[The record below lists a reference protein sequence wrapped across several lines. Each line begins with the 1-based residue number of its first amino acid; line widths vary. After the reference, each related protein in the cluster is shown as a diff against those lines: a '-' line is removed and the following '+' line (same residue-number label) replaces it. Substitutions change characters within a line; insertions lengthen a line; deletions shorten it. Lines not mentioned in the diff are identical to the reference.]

1 MRIADLIE
9 AVEREGGAVVVMVAE
24 AQGSVPREAGAAML
38 VTAFRIT
45 DTIGGGTVEHRAMA
59 HARTM
64 LSGAAGTDTAPLPN
78 PPPGGGR
85 GRQRDGLILDF
96 PLGPALDQ
104 CCGGHMRVAFAVFGT
119 TDLERLRQARGEL
132 ELWPGGPVLAEA
144 AARRQVLIYGGGHVG
159 TALARALA
167 PLPFRVRWIDARL
180 GAFPAEIPA
189 GVETVETPLPEAEA
203 KAAPG
208 DALHVVLT
216 HSHALD
222 LEIIAA
228 VLERGEF
235 GFLGV
240 IGSATKK
247 ALFLRRLRE
256 RGIPEGRL
264 ARLTCPIGVP
274 GVRDKRP
281 EVIAATVAVQL
292 LQAAHAAVQR
302 NLESA

>member
-1 MRIADLIE
+1 MRIADLIS
-9 AVEREGGAVVVMVAE
+9 ALEREGRAVVVMVAE
-24 AQGSVPREAGAAML
+24 ANGSVPREAGAAML
-38 VTAFRIT
+38 VTESGAAGS
-45 DTIGGGTVEHRAMA
+45 IGGGTVEHRAMA
-59 HARTM
+59 VAREM
-64 LSGAAGTDTAPLPN
+64 LGEVGVDTAPLPN

-85 GRQRDGLILDF
+85 GRQREGLILDF

-104 CCGGHMRVAFAVFGT
+104 CCGGHMRVAFAVFDGA
-119 TDLERLRQARGEL
+119 DLERLQEAQGEL
-132 ELWPGGPVLAEA
+132 KLWPGGPVLIEA
-144 AARRQVLIYGGGHVG
+144 AAPRHVLIYGGGHVG

-167 PLPFRVRWIDARL
+167 PLPFAVRWVDARL
-180 GAFPAEIPA
+180 DAFPAEIPA

-256 RGIPEGRL
+256 RGIAENRL

-281 EVIAATVAVQL
+281 EVIAASVAVQL
-292 LQAAHAAVQR
+292 LEAASTAVQKTR
-302 NLESA
+302 ESA

>member
-1 MRIADLIE
+1 MWIEDLIA
-9 AVEREGGAVVVMVAE
+9 AVEREGRAVVVMVAE
-24 AQGSVPREAGAAML
+24 ANGSVPREAGAAML
-38 VTAFRIT
+38 VATSEAAGS
-45 DTIGGGTVEHRAMA
+45 IGGGAVEHRALA
-59 HARTM
+59 VAREM
-64 LSGAAGTDTAPLPN
+64 LAEVGTDSGPLPN
-78 PPPGGGR
+78 PPPNGER
-85 GRQRDGLILDF
+85 GRAVEGLMLDF

-104 CCGGHMRVAFAVFGT
+104 CCGGHMRVAFAVFDAA
-119 TDLERLRQARGEL
+119 DLERLREAQGEL
-132 ELWPGGPVLAEA
+132 ELWQGGPVLVEA
-144 AARRQVLIYGGGHVG
+144 VPLRAVLIYGAGHTG
-159 TALARALA
+159 TALVRALA
-167 PLPFRVRWIDARL
+167 PLPFAVRWVDARL
-180 GAFPAEIPA
+180 DAFPAEIPA
-189 GVETVETPLPEAEA
+189 GVATVQTPLPEAEA
-203 KAAPG
+203 KTAPA

-222 LEIIAA
+222 MEIVAA

-235 GFLGV
+235 GFLGL

-292 LQAAHAAVQR
+292 LRATRAEVQR
-302 NLESA
+302 NRESA

>member
-1 MRIADLIE
+1 MRIEDLI
-9 AVEREGGAVVVMVAE
+9 ATVEREERAVVVMVAE

-38 VTAFRIT
+38 IT
-45 DTIGGGTVEHRAMA
+45 ELRAAGTIGGGTVEHRALA

-64 LSGAAGTDTAPLPN
+64 LGVETPAPV
-78 PPPGGGR
+78 
-85 GRQRDGLILDF
+85 ILDF

-104 CCGGHMRVAFAVFGT
+104 CCGGHMRVAFAVFGVA
-119 TDLERLRQARGEL
+119 DLERLRAAQGEL
-132 ELWPGGPVLAEA
+132 ELWPGGPVLLEA

-159 TALARALA
+159 AALARALA
-167 PLPFRVRWIDARL
+167 PLPFRVCWIDARL

-189 GVETVETPLPEAEA
+189 GVETMETPLPEAEA

-292 LQAAHAAVQR
+292 LQAARTAVQGNR
-302 NLESA
+302 ESA

>member
-1 MRIADLIE
+1 MRIEDLIA
-9 AVEREGGAVVVMVAE
+9 AVERDGRAAVVMIAE

-38 VTAFRIT
+38 VTASGAMG
-45 DTIGGGTVEHRAMA
+45 TIGGGTVEHRALT

-64 LSGAAGTDTAPLPN
+64 LGGADDDAVERN
-78 PPPGGGR
+78 
-85 GRQRDGLILDF
+85 QDGLILDF

-104 CCGGHMRVAFAVFGT
+104 CCGGHMRVAFAVFGAA
-119 TDLERLRQARGEL
+119 DLERLREARGEL
-132 ELWPGGPVLAEA
+132 DLWPGGPVLIEA
-144 AARRQVLIYGGGHVG
+144 AAPRHVVIYGGGHVG

-167 PLPFRVRWIDARL
+167 PLPFAVRWVDARL
-180 GAFPAEIPA
+180 DAFPAEIPA

-228 VLERGEF
+228 VLERGDF

-256 RGIPEGRL
+256 RGIAENRL

-281 EVIAATVAVQL
+281 EVIAASVAVQL
-292 LQAAHAAVQR
+292 LEAASTAVQKTR
-302 NLESA
+302 ESA